1 MERQTLGKE
10 RLIVPTD
17 FTSPALPRE
26 TPEDLIPPSHFA
38 SSAHSAGANRCV
50 QMPATQPP
58 ISWIN
63 QGMISA
69 PSSGEPSPANPW
81 LAINQAQQEILEL
94 RKENQRILMLQGD
107 SIKTPDYRSD
117 CRARSKDRGE
127 NWSRWE
133 SEWRLEAEKHKAE
146 AERLKG
152 QVEALKEIA
161 ERCREEVRDKD
172 KTLSRHSHEM
182 EAIHTDLSKAK
193 SELSQIREELSLCS
207 AQKEKISS
215 QLERLKAESDEEI
228 TRLRRDAERS
238 KEESRE
244 LALKVEM
251 GRLQAEEEAK
261 QQTLR
266 LLEQLEEFRN
276 NKEVEL
282 QQLNASHHAEL
293 DAAQKTNGELQDRLQ
308 SMTSELLQ
316 LKSTLMEVST
326 ERNGLKEH
334 LSQMGQAFETQSAT
348 LQSLRNYIGQ
358 LAPEK
363 GERERLN
370 EAVERLN
377 KEKAALQT
385 TAELLTVRLN
395 SVNEILALQEEK
407 MVKKDVCGPRKTSMD
422 PLVEKGSEGLQV
434 LQLWREKVFKLCV
447 QLRSKDIEIRGEKEK
462 LISKVRFA
470 EQQLQQEQH
479 RASVLQHSLHDR
491 IAELDL
497 ERVEK
502 DALKQDLAS
511 VHKEN
516 VQLKLQSQKAEA
528 ELKTLTEAVQRFC
541 QAFESKVAEV
551 EAAKARLNTFTQ
563 RLTFAKRRVETVQA
577 LVMRKA
583 ALQKVEQAC
592 KQPDKDAESI
602 RNLQIEHSLV
612 CEERDRLTRELKRT
626 PELIENALA
635 DLKEQY
641 ESKVRLQQQELEQ
654 SWVELEQAVAGR
666 EEAEQN
672 LQQIQAQLQDT
683 KVTLERVR
691 CELLSQQE
699 QSEQALQERV
709 SEIEERCS
717 EKLREMEAQVS
728 TVRKEHTKAVMTLR
742 EFERE
747 AAKKLEEMKQ
757 SRNLESENTKRKVQH
772 NQLKETAKDK
782 NQHLVTVADRGLMKE
797 HQRAQATARQ
807 NSAAPW
813 KPRQNASE
821 WSCSVGAQVQL
832 PADETLLCVLEELH
846 TLSAAVVNSSEDS
859 AEEEGQSDS
868 VEPSTGSL
876 HS

>member
-1 MERQTLGKE
+1 
-10 RLIVPTD
+10 
-17 FTSPALPRE
+17 
-26 TPEDLIPPSHFA
+26 
-38 SSAHSAGANRCV
+38 
-50 QMPATQPP
+50 
-58 ISWIN
+58 
-63 QGMISA
+63 
-69 PSSGEPSPANPW
+69 
-81 LAINQAQQEILEL
+81 
-94 RKENQRILMLQGD
+94 MLQGG
-107 SIKTPDYRSD
+107 SIRTAVDYHSD
-117 CRARSKDRGE
+117 QRARSKERGD

-161 ERCREEVRDKD
+161 ERCREEMRDKD
-172 KTLSRHSHEM
+172 CTLSRHNHEM
-182 EAIHTDLSKAK
+182 EAIHEDLSKAK
-193 SELSQIREELSLCS
+193 SELSQLREELSLCS
-207 AQKEKISS
+207 AQKEKLSS
-215 QLERLKAESDEEI
+215 QLDRLKAESDKEM
-228 TRLRRDAERS
+228 TKLRRDVERS
-238 KEESRE
+238 KEESRD

-251 GRLQAEEEAK
+251 GRLRAEEEAK

-266 LLEQLEEFRN
+266 LLEQLEEVRK

-293 DAAQKTNGELQDRLQ
+293 GAAQKTNCELQDRLQ

-363 GERERLN
+363 GEKERLN

-407 MVKKDVCGPRKTSMD
+407 IVKKTLAD
-422 PLVEKGSEGLQV
+422 PLVENGSEGFQM

-447 QLRSKDIEIRGEKEK
+447 QLRLKDIEIKGEKEK
-462 LISKVRFA
+462 LISKVRST

-479 RASVLQHSLHDR
+479 RASVLQHSLHDK

-502 DALKQDLAS
+502 DARKQDLAS

-516 VQLKLQSQKAEA
+516 VQLKSQSQKAEA

-551 EAAKARLNTFTQ
+551 EAAKSRLNTFTQ

-577 LVMRKA
+577 LIMRRA

-592 KQPDKDAESI
+592 KQADKEAESI

-612 CEERDRLTRELKRT
+612 CEERDRLTQELKRT
-626 PELIENALA
+626 PELIEKALA

-641 ESKVRLQQQELEQ
+641 ESKVRQQQQELEQ
-654 SWVELEQAVAGR
+654 SWVEVQQAVDGR

-672 LQQIQAQLQDT
+672 LQQIQAQLEDT
-683 KVTLERVR
+683 KVTLEKAR

-699 QSEQALQERV
+699 HSKQTLQERV
-709 SEIEERCS
+709 SEIEDRCS

-728 TVRKEHTKAVMTLR
+728 TARKEHTKAVMTLR
-742 EFERE
+742 QFERE
-747 AAKKLEEMKQ
+747 AARKLDEMKLTQ
-757 SRNLESENTKRKVQH
+757 NLESENTKRQVLYK
-772 NQLKETAKDK
+772 QLKETEKDK
-782 NQHLVTVADRGLMKE
+782 NRHLVTVADRGLMNE
-797 HQRAQATARQ
+797 NARAYATARQ

-821 WSCSVGAQVQL
+821 RSCSAGAQIQL
-832 PADETLLCVLEELH
+832 PADERLLCVLEELH
-846 TLSAAVVNSSEDS
+846 TLSATVVNSSEDS

-868 VEPSTGSL
+868 VKPSTGSR

>member
-1 MERQTLGKE
+1 
-10 RLIVPTD
+10 
-17 FTSPALPRE
+17 
-26 TPEDLIPPSHFA
+26 
-38 SSAHSAGANRCV
+38 
-50 QMPATQPP
+50 
-58 ISWIN
+58 
-63 QGMISA
+63 
-69 PSSGEPSPANPW
+69 
-81 LAINQAQQEILEL
+81 
-94 RKENQRILMLQGD
+94 MLQGG
-107 SIKTPDYRSD
+107 SIRTAVDYHSD
-117 CRARSKDRGE
+117 QRARSKERGD

-161 ERCREEVRDKD
+161 ERCREEMRDKD
-172 KTLSRHSHEM
+172 CTLSRHNHEM
-182 EAIHTDLSKAK
+182 EAIHEDLSKAK
-193 SELSQIREELSLCS
+193 SELSQLREELSLCS
-207 AQKEKISS
+207 AQKEKLSS
-215 QLERLKAESDEEI
+215 QLDRLKAESDKEM
-228 TRLRRDAERS
+228 TKLRRDVERS
-238 KEESRE
+238 KEESRD

-251 GRLQAEEEAK
+251 GRLRAEEEAK

-266 LLEQLEEFRN
+266 LLEQLEEVRK

-293 DAAQKTNGELQDRLQ
+293 GAAQKTNCELQDRLQ

-363 GERERLN
+363 GEKERLN

-407 MVKKDVCGPRKTSMD
+407 IVKKTLAD
-422 PLVEKGSEGLQV
+422 PLVENESEGFQM

-447 QLRSKDIEIRGEKEK
+447 QLRLKDIEIKGEKEK
-462 LISKVRFA
+462 LISKVRST

-479 RASVLQHSLHDR
+479 RASVLQHSLHDK

-502 DALKQDLAS
+502 DARKQDLAS

-516 VQLKLQSQKAEA
+516 VQLKSQSQKAEA

-551 EAAKARLNTFTQ
+551 EAAKSRLNTFTQ

-577 LVMRKA
+577 LIMRRA

-592 KQPDKDAESI
+592 KQADKEAESI

-612 CEERDRLTRELKRT
+612 CEERDRLTQELKRT
-626 PELIENALA
+626 PELIEKALA

-641 ESKVRLQQQELEQ
+641 ESKVRQQQQELEQ
-654 SWVELEQAVAGR
+654 SWVEVQQAVDGR

-672 LQQIQAQLQDT
+672 LQQIQAQLEDT
-683 KVTLERVR
+683 KVTLEKAR

-699 QSEQALQERV
+699 HSKQTLQERV
-709 SEIEERCS
+709 SEIEDRCS

-728 TVRKEHTKAVMTLR
+728 TARKEHTKAVMTLR
-742 EFERE
+742 QFERE
-747 AAKKLEEMKQ
+747 AARKLDEMKLTQ
-757 SRNLESENTKRKVQH
+757 NLESENTKRQVLYK
-772 NQLKETAKDK
+772 QLKETEKDK
-782 NQHLVTVADRGLMKE
+782 NRHLVTVADRGLMNE
-797 HQRAQATARQ
+797 NARAYATARQ

-821 WSCSVGAQVQL
+821 RSCSAGAQIQL
-832 PADETLLCVLEELH
+832 PADERLLCVLEELH
-846 TLSAAVVNSSEDS
+846 TLSATVVNSSEDS

-868 VEPSTGSL
+868 VKPSTGSR

>member
-1 MERQTLGKE
+1 MEKQTLGKE

-50 QMPATQPP
+50 QIPATQPP

-107 SIKTPDYRSD
+107 SIRTPDYRSD
-117 CRARSKDRGE
+117 CRARSKDRGG

-172 KTLSRHSHEM
+172 NTLSRNSHEM

-215 QLERLKAESDEEI
+215 QFERLKAESDEEI

-266 LLEQLEEFRN
+266 LLQQLEEFRK

-282 QQLNASHHAEL
+282 QQLNASHCAEL
-293 DAAQKTNGELQDRLQ
+293 GAAQKTNGELQNRLQ

-462 LISKVRFA
+462 LISKVRFT

-479 RASVLQHSLHDR
+479 RASVLQYSLHDR

-528 ELKTLTEAVQRFC
+528 EFKTLTEAVQRFC
-541 QAFESKVAEV
+541 EAFESKVAEV

-654 SWVELEQAVAGR
+654 SWVELEQAVVGR

-672 LQQIQAQLQDT
+672 LQQIQAQLEDT

-757 SRNLESENTKRKVQH
+757 SRNPESENTKRKVQH
-772 NQLKETAKDK
+772 KQLKETARDK

-807 NSAAPW
+807 NSAAQW

>member
-1 MERQTLGKE
+1 MEKQTLGKE

-50 QMPATQPP
+50 QIPATQPP

-107 SIKTPDYRSD
+107 SIRTPDYRSD
-117 CRARSKDRGE
+117 CRARSKDRGG

-172 KTLSRHSHEM
+172 NTLSRNSHEM

-215 QLERLKAESDEEI
+215 QFERLKAESDEEI

-266 LLEQLEEFRN
+266 LLQQLEEFRK

-282 QQLNASHHAEL
+282 QQLNASHCAEL
-293 DAAQKTNGELQDRLQ
+293 GAAQKTNGELQNRLQ

-462 LISKVRFA
+462 LISK
-470 EQQLQQEQH
+470 
-479 RASVLQHSLHDR
+479 
-491 IAELDL
+491 
-497 ERVEK
+497 
-502 DALKQDLAS
+502 ALKQDLAS

-528 ELKTLTEAVQRFC
+528 EFKTLTEAVQRFC
-541 QAFESKVAEV
+541 EAFESKVAEV

-654 SWVELEQAVAGR
+654 SWVELEQAVVGR

-672 LQQIQAQLQDT
+672 LQQIQAQLEDT

-757 SRNLESENTKRKVQH
+757 SRNPESENTKRKVQH
-772 NQLKETAKDK
+772 KQLKETARDK

-807 NSAAPW
+807 NSAAQW